1 MDVPQLLLI
10 LKQYGPLVAVSL
22 FLLVWFSRRIDSLLD
37 RNTLIYEK
45 HIEHLWET
53 QKQLL
58 GGVLGAQASS
68 EGAPTVD
75 DMTKKVLEKTNGR
88 HLIYRKEG
96 QDNDDRLVGSF

>member
-10 LKQYGPLVAVSL
+10 LKQYGPLVAISL
-22 FLLVWFSRRIDSLLD
+22 FLLFWFSKRIDNLLD

-58 GGVLGAQASS
+58 AAVLGAQASS
-68 EGAPTVD
+68 EAAPTVD
-75 DMTKKVLEKTNGR
+75 DMKKKVLAQTSGAPSNQP
-88 HLIYRKEG
+88 EG
-96 QDNDDRLVGSF
+96 GARQ